1 MIEVGMIMSKAAGIV
16 AVENGS
22 TEMYGRMFTLMHLH
36 KVIHFSI

>member
-1 MIEVGMIMSKAAGIV
+1 MIEVGIIMSRAARIE
-16 AVENGS
+16 AVETGS